1 MDQRSEVVGMMLRCK
16 KARHL
21 AGRNFAGAK
30 QGDWEG
36 GKRLGVP
43 HMADEGVRG
52 LPPHGFVLRFLQGEF
67 VWCRAFTG
75 SALIPKLRALL
86 ISAGQPAYGSI
97 STATDECAL
106 LRTVTETCS

>member
-1 MDQRSEVVGMMLRCK
+1 MMLRRK

-43 HMADEGVRG
+43 HMAGEGVRG
-52 LPPHGFVLRFLQGEF
+52 LPPHCIRLDSNQHARRHRGRQSADTMKAACECSVVIRFVNHSGH
-67 VWCRAFTG
+67 
-75 SALIPKLRALL
+75 
-86 ISAGQPAYGSI
+86 
-97 STATDECAL
+97 
-106 LRTVTETCS
+106 